1 MSTLSHPERPI
12 RPQPAR
18 QALESPFKPVMSG
31 GRSPLKRATLSLQE
45 PYAR

>member
-12 RPQPAR
+12 RPQPTC
-18 QALESPFKPVMSG
+18 QALESPVKPVMSG
-31 GRSPLKRATLSLQE
+31 GRSALKRPILSLQE

>member
-12 RPQPAR
+12 RSQPPY
-18 QALESPFKPVMSG
+18 QALESPVEQVMSG
-31 GRSPLKRATLSLQE
+31 ERSALTRAISSLQE

>member
-1 MSTLSHPERPI
+1 MSTPSHPERPI
-12 RPQPAR
+12 RPQPAY

-31 GRSPLKRATLSLQE
+31 ERSALKRATWSLQE